1 MVKIVWFSNLNV
13 SYMMKKP
20 FILFQIKQDYN
31 LKQNSFKNIYLK
43 KMFSKTST
51 VIEKDVCILYL
62 AALIIGVVGNSL
74 NSCFWKTSYSG

>member
-13 SYMMKKP
+13 SYMIKKP

-31 LKQNSFKNIYLK
+31 LKQSNFKNIYLK

-51 VIEKDVCILYL
+51 VIENGVYILYL

-74 NSCFWKTSYSG
+74 NSCF